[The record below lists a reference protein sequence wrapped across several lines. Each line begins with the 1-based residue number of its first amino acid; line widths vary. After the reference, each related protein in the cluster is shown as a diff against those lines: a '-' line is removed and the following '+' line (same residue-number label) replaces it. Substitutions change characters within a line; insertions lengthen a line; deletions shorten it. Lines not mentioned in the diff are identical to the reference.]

1 MFHPKRNPYSSKNR
15 FIGLKSDYS
24 SKSRSILPKHDLF
37 LSKTSSE
44 NRDYSPKGQTIWEWI
59 SEAIVSPKIW
69 GKKFQVFLDCAKK
82 NVRSFFGRIYG
93 APICFWFYRW
103 LHKFILKLSNL
114 QYSWLMLFYIFK
126 RKATLDLQLLGNS
139 GWLTESW
146 DKFHFLCI
154 FHPWGPNWLSGDARL
169 FRAMWNQTHER
180 CQYFFVNLT
189 KRGLQ
194 LKSLFY
200 ASK

>member
-1 MFHPKRNPYSSKNR
+1 MICFFQKQVPK
-15 FIGLKSDYS
+15 IEIIHLKVRQFGNEFL
-24 SKSRSILPKHDLF
+24 KLLFLPKYEEKSF
-37 LSKTSSE
+37 KYFWTV
-44 NRDYSPKGQTIWEWI
+44 Q
-59 SEAIVSPKIW
+59 
-69 GKKFQVFLDCAKK
+69 KK

-180 CQYFFVNLT
+180 CQ
-189 KRGLQ
+189 
-194 LKSLFY
+194 
-200 ASK
+200 